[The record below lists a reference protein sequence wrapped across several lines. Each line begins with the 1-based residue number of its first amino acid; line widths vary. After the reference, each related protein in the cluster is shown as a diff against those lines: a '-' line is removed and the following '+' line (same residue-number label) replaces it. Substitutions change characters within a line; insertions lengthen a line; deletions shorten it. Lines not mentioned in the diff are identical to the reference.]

1 MNGLIY
7 RSDRQIGRGHRQ
19 RSFVRAFTLVELL
32 VVIAI
37 IGILAMMLLPAMH
50 AAVRR
55 RGGCRARTTCAKL
68 GLLFADTRRLTR
80 ISRREERSPGRSSS
94 RSTETAREVKTAVG
108 LSWTYHILPFI
119 EELQI
124 HHLPSH
130 TEMQSLLIPVYFC
143 PSRRDPSTAI
153 EVVRDGQ
160 EQLHALLDYAAAN
173 PGPFR
178 QEGDHMVTETDVET
192 IVLDFWQS
200 QVNGAPRN
208 KPYFGLITRTIS
220 SRPCTNRDVIDGL
233 SRTMLASE
241 KRLFEARY
249 DTGDWMDD
257 RGWTAGWSCDTI
269 RSTGFTPQLDEVD
282 RTGSGMMHP
291 DVSEVPRDE
300 LQIGHQFGSAHIG
313 WRQLRIRRW
322 PRGPRGL
329 RRRSR
334 TLQSLGQSARRYD
347 QRLALGTHAVHMH
360 VMCRRTK
367 RARPAGT

>member
-1 MNGLIY
+1 MDGLIY
-7 RSDRQIGRGHRQ
+7 RSDRQIGGGCRQ

-37 IGILAMMLLPAMH
+37 IGILTMMLLPAMH
-50 AAVRR
+50 AAREAARR
-55 RGGCRARTTCAKL
+55 MSCSNNLRQIGLAVCGYEAAHSHFPQGGTEPWPKL
-68 GLLFADTRRLTR
+68 KHKYRN
-80 ISRREERSPGRSSS
+80 SRRK
-94 RSTETAREVKTAVG
+94 VKTAIG

-153 EVVRDGQ
+153 EVERGGQ

-220 SRPCTNRDVIDGL
+220 SRPCTNKDVIDGL

-269 RSTGFTPQLDEVD
+269 RSTGFAPQLDEVD
-282 RTGSGMMHP
+282 RTGSGLMHP

-300 LQIGHQFGSAHIG
+300 LQIGHQFGSAHSAG
-313 WRQLRIRRW
+313 VNCVFGDGHVALVAFDVDRELFNRWGNRQDGMIS
-322 PRGPRGL
+322 G
-329 RRRSR
+329 SR
-334 TLQSLGQSARRYD
+334 
-347 QRLALGTHAVHMH
+347 
-360 VMCRRTK
+360 
-367 RARPAGT
+367 